1 MATLDTDDLQSISDI
16 ITTKLSDYFASNVVP
31 IDGSTLDLSNPL
43 SSYFASNLVR
53 VDSSTLD
60 LATPLNTYFTSNPV
74 TVDLSSVNSKIDLVK
89 QDTTTLKADTV
100 TLKADTTTLK
110 ADTVT
115 LKADATTLKVDTET
129 LLNDTS
135 GLLEDLGNVAQNVTP
150 FFTADLDGN
159 IPLNTVIDG
168 LLLSIDS
175 SHNVDISTLDL
186 TPLED
191 SIISVITQ
199 NVSGII
205 ADASLNGYG
214 SEFKDGDLVTVT
226 GRDVVYAVARSFFSI
241 YSENAYTIH
250 YAVASQ
256 DGQRLIVPE
265 ALLERYVA
273 PVTTTP

>member
-16 ITTKLSDYFASNVVP
+16 ITTKLSD
-31 IDGSTLDLSNPL
+31 
-43 SSYFASNLVR
+43 YFASNLVR

-110 ADTVT
+110 A
-115 LKADATTLKVDTET
+115 DTET